1 VPTRLYYAQVPTVA
15 EPRILTDNVL
25 PLAPLAPN
33 ETRVIAFNLTLKE
46 VIYPPNASYI
56 SGFSNP
62 YEFGDYIVVATN
74 VERSA
79 GVPSFNATTPQY
91 KFNISPIFPQA
102 NISVNVVPNKTSL
115 FRGEKWNAVYTIKN
129 NSTTLIHQV
138 FFNLGT
144 FQRLSRN
151 FLSPNFEVETVGILP
166 NSILRRTIGEVDKV
180 GFEVFDLAA
189 GESRSVTLN
198 FSNILTYAD
207 QGCCAGDTTTAG
219 TLPFPFVNSA
229 SNVVNT
235 NTTVGAPIII
245 KVGVVVGNLPDLTL
259 ANLTIPTPSVQQGQ
273 ILSFK
278 ADFRNIGTAAATG
291 NFTVKSYLS
300 TDNVLSA
307 NDYQDGSVPTG
318 NYTAGQTILQVP
330 AAMTVNATVAA
341 GQYYLILKI
350 DADNAI
356 TESNEN
362 NNVIV
367 STGLITVTAPT
378 GGGGSDI
385 AVSIAAT
392 PSVYRVYTTHNF
404 KITTVNSGTTA
415 FSNVKI
421 KFTRP
426 ANTVAGG
433 TKVTS
438 IGTFQDFCPGGIEC
452 SEWTIPTLAGGAT
465 ATLDIPLFVLAPTG
479 SITATAALLSSMPTD
494 ANAANNTASVTVN
507 PSLAP
512 IIAPLVAYKPTQ
524 LIPVVIQKLSPT
536 LADGEITLELESII
550 EKTVDFGI
558 LNSMGQQVF
567 AQQLPIEKGL
577 NSATFD
583 VSSLPQGLYFI
594 QTNVGK
600 GRNVPT
606 KFIKM

>member
-1 VPTRLYYAQVPTVA
+1 
-15 EPRILTDNVL
+15 
-25 PLAPLAPN
+25 
-33 ETRVIAFNLTLKE
+33 
-46 VIYPPNASYI
+46 
-56 SGFSNP
+56 
-62 YEFGDYIVVATN
+62 
-74 VERSA
+74 
-79 GVPSFNATTPQY
+79 
-91 KFNISPIFPQA
+91 
-102 NISVNVVPNKTSL
+102 
-115 FRGEKWNAVYTIKN
+115 
-129 NSTTLIHQV
+129 
-138 FFNLGT
+138 
-144 FQRLSRN
+144 
-151 FLSPNFEVETVGILP
+151 
-166 NSILRRTIGEVDKV
+166 
-180 GFEVFDLAA
+180 
-189 GESRSVTLN
+189 
-198 FSNILTYAD
+198 
-207 QGCCAGDTTTAG
+207 
-219 TLPFPFVNSA
+219 
-229 SNVVNT
+229 
-235 NTTVGAPIII
+235 
-245 KVGVVVGNLPDLTL
+245 
-259 ANLTIPTPSVQQGQ
+259 
-273 ILSFK
+273 
-278 ADFRNIGTAAATG
+278 
-291 NFTVKSYLS
+291 
-300 TDNVLSA
+300 
-307 NDYQDGSVPTG
+307 
-318 NYTAGQTILQVP
+318 VP

-350 DADNAI
+350 DADNTI

-404 KITTVNSGTTA
+404 KITTVNTGTTA

-433 TKVTS
+433 TKVAS

-452 SEWTIPTLAGGAT
+452 SEWTIPSLAGGVT
-465 ATLDIPLFVLAPTG
+465 ATLDIPVFVLAPTG
-479 SITATAALLSSMPTD
+479 GITATAALLSATPTD

-512 IIAPLVAYKPTQ
+512 IIAPLVAYRPTQ
-524 LIPVVIQKLSPT
+524 LIPVVIQKIRPSVT
-536 LADGEITLELESII
+536 EGELTLELESII
-550 EKTVDFGI
+550 EKTVDFSI
-558 LNSMGQQVF
+558 LNATGQQVF

-577 NSATFD
+577 NRATFD